1 MSADNAGTKV
11 RYESVQEM
19 ANRIRTVSQNIV
31 KDIQEMDA
39 ALRVVTDTWD
49 GDAHREY
56 EILQGKY
63 KKRAEDMKNR
73 LEQTAK
79 IVEQGKDSY
88 RSTDVKAS
96 RLFTEAY

>member
-1 MSADNAGTKV
+1 MSVDNAGTKV

-19 ANRIRTVSQNIV
+19 ANRIRTVSQNII
-31 KDIQEMDA
+31 KDIAEMDA

>member
-1 MSADNAGTKV
+1 MSVDNAGTKV

-31 KDIQEMDA
+31 KDLAEMDT
-39 ALRVVTDTWD
+39 ALKVVTDTWD